1 MRARRE
7 DVRLRVPLPGLWHRG
22 VRREARRAVLRQV
35 SNDPAEV
42 EMNRDEV
49 RIKVRD
55 ELIYVWAAFLPMD
68 LAEQMVDK
76 LIDSVIG
83 MEPGK

>member
-1 MRARRE
+1 
-7 DVRLRVPLPGLWHRG
+7 
-22 VRREARRAVLRQV
+22 
-35 SNDPAEV
+35 
-42 EMNRDEV
+42 MNRDEV

-68 LAEQMVDK
+68 LAEQMVDE

-83 MEPGK
+83 MEP